1 MKNDTEEV
9 KILEEFLVN
18 NRDLEHLEASISKFN
33 IFEAMGAIRQELR
46 HSDFLSYLLN
56 PNENHGFQDL
66 FLKRFLQKCVMS
78 SDRVKINAVEI
89 DTADYGGVEIKR
101 EWNNIDILISIQSIK
116 LICAIENK
124 LFTSEHSDQL
134 TRYKN
139 IAQREYPDNRK
150 LFIFLSPEGVTPSD
164 EDWVPFD
171 YSEISKLLNS
181 SAESTRSSLGADIYT
196 LIKHYIAMLE
206 SHIIT
211 ESPIAELCRKIYKS
225 HKKAIDLIIEHRPD
239 VLQDIKEY
247 LEELILRDK
256 SLNLVLDHC
265 SKAYIRFA
273 PKEWDDLE
281 IQKTG
286 DGWTRTHRVLLYE
299 MQNYQ
304 DSLVLKLVIGP
315 GDSVARKKVFE
326 MVQQNKKVFRGGLNK
341 LYDKWSQIYKYD
353 FIKKKEYEDITDSE
367 IFAKIEEHWAKFVIE
382 DLNKITELISNINF
396 NK

>member
-1 MKNDTEEV
+1 MKNNIEEI

-18 NRDLEHLEASISKFN
+18 NKDLENLEASISKFN

-56 PNENHGFQDL
+56 PGENHGFQDL

-78 SDRVKINAVEI
+78 SDKVKINAVEI
-89 DTADYGGVEIKR
+89 DTADYSGVEIKR
-101 EWNNIDILISIQSIK
+101 EWNNIDILISIPSIK

-124 LFTSEHSDQL
+124 IFTSEHSDQL
-134 TRYKN
+134 TRYKS
-139 IAQREYPDNRK
+139 ITQREYPDHRR

-164 EDWVPFD
+164 EEWVPFD

-181 SAESTRSSLGADIYT
+181 SAESTSSSLGADIYT

-206 SHIIT
+206 RHIIT

-256 SLNLVLDHC
+256 NLNLILDHR

-286 DGWTRTHRVLLYE
+286 EGWTRTHRVLLYE
-299 MQNYQ
+299 FQNYQ

-315 GDSVARKKVFE
+315 GDSVAREKVFE
-326 MVQQNKKVFRGGLNK
+326 MVQQNKRLFKGGLNK
-341 LYDKWSQIYKYD
+341 LYDKWSQVYKYD
-353 FIKKKEYEDITDSE
+353 FIKRKEYEDITDSE
-367 IFAKIEEHWAKFVIE
+367 IYSKIEEHWKRFIDDDLKNITDLICKIKF
-382 DLNKITELISNINF
+382 
-396 NK
+396 